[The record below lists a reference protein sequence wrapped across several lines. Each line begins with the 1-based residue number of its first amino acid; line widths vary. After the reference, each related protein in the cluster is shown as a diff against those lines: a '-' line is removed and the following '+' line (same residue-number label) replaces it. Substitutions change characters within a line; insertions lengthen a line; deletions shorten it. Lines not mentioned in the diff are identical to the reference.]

1 MVLSLIAIT
10 LAQAAFEGASIKASD
25 YAQPVLRD
33 DGAQDSLHERAQP
46 TSLVTGGPG
55 GPGEIRER
63 IAKVAVLASPVAV
76 VHSIYLWRT
85 SPDEPGVVATI
96 SALVA
101 PTAAAHCWFAFLDTP
116 APLLGPVLAFVWFLY
131 WIIGTKPI
139 RATSQWGANLT
150 LSVGFLLGAFA
161 FFDLTISRISQW
173 AKKNQPVFDFF
184 GPLFPILGLQM
195 LFR

>member
-46 TSLVTGGPG
+46 TSLVTS
-55 GPGEIRER
+55 GPGEIREL
-63 IAKVAVLASPVAV
+63 ITSVAVLASPVAV

-85 SPDEPGVVATI
+85 SSDEPGVVTTI

-116 APLLGPVLAFVWFLY
+116 APLLGPVLAFVWFLS
-131 WIIGTKPI
+131 WIIGTKPS

-150 LSVGFLLGAFA
+150 LSVGFLLAIFA
-161 FFDLTISRISQW
+161 FFDLIISQVSQF
-173 AKKNQPVFDFF
+173 AKKTQPVFDFF

>member
-46 TSLVTGGPG
+46 TSLVTS

-76 VHSIYLWRT
+76 GLSIYLWKT
-85 SPDEPGVVATI
+85 SSDEPGVVATI

-101 PTAAAHCWFAFLDTP
+101 PTAAVYCMFGFLETP
-116 APLLGPVLAFVWFLY
+116 LVGLVTALAWFLY
-131 WIIGTKPI
+131 WKIATKPI
-139 RATSQWGANLT
+139 RATSQWGAYLT
-150 LSVGFLLGAFA
+150 LSVGFLLAIFA
-161 FFDLTISRISQW
+161 FFDLIISHVSQL
-173 AKKNQPVFDFF
+173 AKKTQPVFDFF